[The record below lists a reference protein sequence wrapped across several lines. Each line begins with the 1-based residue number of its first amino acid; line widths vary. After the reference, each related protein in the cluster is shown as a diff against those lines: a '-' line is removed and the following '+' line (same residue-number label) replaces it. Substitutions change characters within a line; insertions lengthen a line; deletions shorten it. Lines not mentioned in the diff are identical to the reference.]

1 MKKTI
6 LFLLALLMTFALL
19 PAAYAETTTTVLMY
33 MCGTDLQSAC
43 VEDMYEMCTGNYSDQ
58 ITVAVQAGG
67 ATEWDD
73 SDLTPNALTRFT
85 IADGGFYDLEVLD
98 WASMGEQQTLVDFL
112 KWGVSYHPAD
122 RYMLVLWNHGGGAAS
137 GVCFDETAD
146 YDSLTLHELND
157 ALYQF
162 TQSRPGFRF
171 DVIGFD
177 ACLMATYETAAH
189 MRYYADYMVASEKLE
204 PGIGWNYDGWLSAL
218 SDQPDMDSQSLAVAV
233 ADAYMEAAIADNPDD
248 YLSMSVVY
256 LPAMDAVVQQMENYA
271 AYLTQALDSGELATF
286 SRARQRM
293 YAFGEFSDASSD
305 MVDMAALLAAT
316 RSMAPQTASALESA
330 YQKAVR
336 YNVGTETFDYL
347 TGLSVYFPI
356 GEFETETYACAET
369 YPNYTQF
376 VQGYT
381 ALRAGGDY
389 VFTAQAPQQL
399 NAGNV
404 EEAFAGN
411 VVSSSVSPAGVYV
424 AQEET
429 PEEWED
435 VTADLPPVTSLWSGL
450 LEQAVVG
457 EITPEE
463 TESGG
468 FWSWLDSWGSS
479 TDSDAVYACS
489 MQLSED
495 ELNNLSLVEGL
506 LYMDASDEED
516 TVYVELGAMQNA
528 GVNWETG
535 EIVSNFDGCWPMLD
549 DQLVVLYDQ
558 LVNGGMRRS
567 IIPVKCNGKEGYLL
581 VIRKSAE
588 ADWSIVGFTRGYDE
602 QGLPVRGSTPLKAG
616 DEIIPTYPMVY
627 EDEDGEMQE
636 DTFDG
641 DPIIVGEEGT
651 IEFGFYSLEGSESS
665 YLYCFQLTDI
675 YGETQWSEFIS
686 FEL

>member
-1 MKKTI
+1 M
-6 LFLLALLMTFALL
+6 
-19 PAAYAETTTTVLMY
+19 
-33 MCGTDLQSAC
+33 
-43 VEDMYEMCTGNYSDQ
+43 
-58 ITVAVQAGG
+58 
-67 ATEWDD
+67 
-73 SDLTPNALTRFT
+73 
-85 IADGGFYDLEVLD
+85 
-98 WASMGEQQTLVDFL
+98 
-112 KWGVSYHPAD
+112 
-122 RYMLVLWNHGGGAAS
+122 
-137 GVCFDETAD
+137 
-146 YDSLTLHELND
+146 
-157 ALYQF
+157 
-162 TQSRPGFRF
+162 
-171 DVIGFD
+171 
-177 ACLMATYETAAH
+177 
-189 MRYYADYMVASEKLE
+189 
-204 PGIGWNYDGWLSAL
+204 
-218 SDQPDMDSQSLAVAV
+218 
-233 ADAYMEAAIADNPDD
+233 
-248 YLSMSVVY
+248 
-256 LPAMDAVVQQMENYA
+256 
-271 AYLTQALDSGELATF
+271 
-286 SRARQRM
+286 
-293 YAFGEFSDASSD
+293 
-305 MVDMAALLAAT
+305 
-316 RSMAPQTASALESA
+316 
-330 YQKAVR
+330 
-336 YNVGTETFDYL
+336 

-376 VQGYT
+376 VQGYA

-641 DPIIVGEEGT
+641 DPIIVGEDGT

>member
-1 MKKTI
+1 MKRMI
-6 LFLLALLMTFALL
+6 LFLLALLMTFVLL
-19 PAAYAETTTTVLMY
+19 PAACAETTTTTVLMY

-43 VEDMYEMCTGNYSDQ
+43 VEDMYEMCTGNVSDK

-67 ATEWDD
+67 AKEWDD
-73 SDLTPNALTRFT
+73 KDLKPNALNRFT

-98 WASMGEQQTLVDFL
+98 WASMGEKQTLEDFL
-112 KWGVSYHPAD
+112 EWGVTNHPAD
-122 RYMLVLWNHGGGAAS
+122 RYMLVLWDHGGGAAS

-146 YDSLTLHELND
+146 NDSLTLHEIND
-157 ALYQF
+157 ALKQF

-189 MRYYADYMVASEKLE
+189 MRCYADYMVASEELE

-218 SDQPDMDSQSLAVAV
+218 SKQPDMDSQSLAIAV
-233 ADAYMEAAIADNPDD
+233 ADAYMKAGLADNPDD

-256 LPAMDAVVQQMENYA
+256 LPAMDAVVRQMEDYA

-293 YAFGEFSDASSD
+293 YAFGEFNENSSD

-316 RSMAPQTASALESA
+316 RSMAPKTAAALESA

-347 TGLSVYFPI
+347 TGLSIYFPA
-356 GEFETETYACAET
+356 GEFDPETYSCQET

-376 VQGYT
+376 VQGYA

-399 NAGNV
+399 NTGNV
-404 EEAFAGN
+404 GEAFAGN
-411 VVSSSVSPAGVYV
+411 LVSNSVSPAGVYV
-424 AQEET
+424 AQEEN

-435 VTADLPPVTSLWSGL
+435 VTANLPPATSLWSGL

-463 TESGG
+463 TQSGG
-468 FWSWLDSWGSS
+468 TDSWGSS
-479 TDSDAVYACS
+479 ADGDAVYACS
-489 MQLSED
+489 MQLSKD

-506 LYMDASDEED
+506 LYMDASDEEN
-516 TVYVELGAMQNA
+516 TVYIELGAMQNA

-535 EIVSNFDGCWPMLD
+535 EIVSNFDGCWPMLG

-558 LVNGGMRRS
+558 LANGGMRRS
-567 IIPVKCNGKEGYLL
+567 VVPVKYNGEEGYLL

-602 QGLPVRGSTPLKAG
+602 QGLPVRGNTPLKAG

-641 DPIIVGEEGT
+641 DPIVVGENGT
-651 IEFGFYSLEGSESS
+651 VEFGFYSLEGSESS

-675 YGETQWSEFIS
+675 YGETERSEFIS
-686 FEL
+686 FEM